1 MANTTGIT
9 SARSRLALIP
19 AAFNASPFI
28 IQQRVSALRESSIWL
43 RNCERMARKNGNHAD
58 EEMYIRHAEN
68 AEMEISRM
76 MPTVCRAVE
85 HEVSD
90 LELMA

>member
-1 MANTTGIT
+1 MRNGTGFR
-9 SARSRLALIP
+9 SEHSRLALIP

-28 IQQRVSALRESSIWL
+28 IQQRVSALRKNSIWL
-43 RNCERMARKNGNHAD
+43 RNCERMARKSGNHAD
-58 EEMYIRHAEN
+58 EEMYIRHAET
-68 AEMEISRM
+68 AEMEIRRM
-76 MPTVCRAVE
+76 MPTVYRAVE